1 MLCTFL
7 RQIFFCVCFISKHP
21 DLWSELW
28 FISSH
33 LVVLDALNHLR
44 SFEARDYILGREQ
57 LLWCTLNVLCRLVF
71 VKQKGV
77 HVVTKCIPGDCSR
90 QAIRS
95 GPRRVHYERKC
106 HKFLCLYLPCFCRR
120 IWTIARITRNSG
132 YEMRDAVLRH
142 CCHNVRLGKR
152 VLRLLK

>member
-1 MLCTFL
+1 MLRTFL
-7 RQIFFCVCFISKHP
+7 RQIFFCVCLVSKHP
-21 DLWSELW
+21 GLWSELW

-33 LVVLDALNHLR
+33 LVVLDTLNHAKR
-44 SFEARDYILGREQ
+44 VMSISVCEAE
-57 LLWCTLNVLCRLVF
+57 
-71 VKQKGV
+71 GV

-90 QAIRS
+90 QATRS
-95 GPRRVHYERKC
+95 GPRHVHYERKC
-106 HKFLCLYLPCFCRR
+106 HKFLCLYLPRFCRR

-142 CCHNVRLGKR
+142 SSHNVRLGKR